1 MNIRFVFIYIVD
13 LVKNMLAG
21 TIIMK
26 AHFSPIALSVPSSAR
41 RSNGNITSLHTT
53 ACTSQ
58 APTVTPEKRSLQ
70 RIYRP
75 AKNSL
80 YDILQQYA
88 GTSLFVRPISWTDLH
103 SKLLGTTWDEL
114 PPCDTPQPSAAPGT
128 PPSPGHLNPST
139 TIINLSKS
147 LTRILLPDPL
157 HPILCSQA
165 VKKVLN
171 TLWPTAFNSPQYLP
185 ELHLYFG
192 GRVYRD
198 AVRSQLMWN
207 YPSEKAKSSHSS
219 FKSVST
225 QPAESFNISTQSSP
239 SYSPANLPMICYIS
253 KTQLASVRT
262 NIFGVASGPN
272 GTRNEPVLRL
282 QQMRARML
290 VPSNCDHDAHLV
302 GVFLVMAQKHFYPT
316 PPLSGRRDSRIG
328 NAIAPGQGIP
338 PCPNFHNIKLKILT
352 HDTERAEFIVYTGNI
367 TKEFLVKFHDPFKAP
382 ADDDDAMA
390 TGLKI
395 EYTRVPIWP
404 ILGLK
409 ERLGKALGHEI
420 VGSFNPNVM
429 ETWQK
434 DPKKP
439 GGEKRERD
447 VLKKV
452 SNSRFEEDTE
462 EEPAFVS
469 KKQCLNEGTPVGV
482 VN

>member
-1 MNIRFVFIYIVD
+1 
-13 LVKNMLAG
+13 MLAG

-26 AHFSPIALSVPSSAR
+26 AHFSPIALPGRPSGLVDMATSQPFGSVPSSAR

-58 APTVTPEKRSLQ
+58 APTVTPGKRSLQ

-80 YDILQQYA
+80 YDIL
-88 GTSLFVRPISWTDLH
+88 H
-103 SKLLGTTWDEL
+103 KLLGTTWDEL

-139 TIINLSKS
+139 TIINLSKW

-171 TLWPTAFNSPQYLP
+171 TLWPTTFNSPQYLP

-262 NIFGVASGPN
+262 NIFRLASGPN

-367 TKEFLVKFHDPFKAP
+367 TKEFLEKFHDPFKAP
-382 ADDDDAMA
+382 ADDDDAMV

-420 VGSFNPNVM
+420 VGSFNPNLM
-429 ETWQK
+429 ETWEK

-439 GGEKRERD
+439 GGEKRKRD

-452 SNSRFEEDTE
+452 ANRKFEEDTE
-462 EEPAFVS
+462 EEPAFVF
-469 KKQCLNEGTPVGV
+469 KKQCLNEVTPVGV

>member
-1 MNIRFVFIYIVD
+1 
-13 LVKNMLAG
+13 
-21 TIIMK
+21 MK

-80 YDILQQYA
+80 YDIL
-88 GTSLFVRPISWTDLH
+88 H
-103 SKLLGTTWDEL
+103 KLLGTTWDEL

-239 SYSPANLPMICYIS
+239 SYSPANSPMICYIS

-262 NIFGVASGPN
+262 NIFRLASGPN

-367 TKEFLVKFHDPFKAP
+367 TKEFLEKFHDPFKAP
-382 ADDDDAMA
+382 ADDDDAMV

-420 VGSFNPNVM
+420 VGSFNPNLM
-429 ETWQK
+429 ETWEK
-434 DPKKP
+434 DPKKTRR
-439 GGEKRERD
+439 REAKARCSQ
-447 VLKKV
+447 KG
-452 SNSRFEEDTE
+452 
-462 EEPAFVS
+462 
-469 KKQCLNEGTPVGV
+469 C
-482 VN
+482 